1 MDDGNDTS
9 MEGHRHRTH
18 DPSAGRSR
26 RDPKTGRYA
35 WNTHGRQTETHAARA
50 AGPARAAET
59 PAVRPL
65 AVAANRH
72 RTGPLRPDRHQFRRH
87 ESGEPIGSPGLLDR
101 TRALAQRTQ
110 RDGHTPTPPGDGP
123 KHPDPHRP
131 GGRPERGH
139 RNGRHAPADIPD
151 GTQPEDSSST
161 AASVQTPEPR
171 DIDPEPQQAWTQGPS
186 LPDRETARNPPAAQP
201 PIQAET
207 QPEAQTDFS
216 RIPSNAHVSVDAN
229 GTRIS
234 WRITTT
240 LFRAYHAQRHPNP
253 AYPRIRDDIAPS
265 VMTASC
271 RTFDRGSQPPA
282 RFGRIRIPADPSAR
296 PLPTSDSAFYW
307 FRIVTGYDIKRE
319 NIDVAVGSYPAM
331 RTIMALPMIQRD
343 LRPASTVIDIDPL
356 GIFQAF
362 AGGRNVEI
370 VAGNRRTISEIEFQF
385 QESFRP
391 AAVASARLCN
401 AVGWKR

>member
-9 MEGHRHRTH
+9 MEGHRHRTTTH
-18 DPSAGRSR
+18 RPAEAGEIQKPVGTLGIPME
-26 RDPKTGRYA
+26 DKPK
-35 WNTHGRQTETHAARA
+35 
-50 AGPARAAET
+50 
-59 PAVRPL
+59 
-65 AVAANRH
+65 
-72 RTGPLRPDRHQFRRH
+72 
-87 ESGEPIGSPGLLDR
+87 
-101 TRALAQRTQ
+101 
-110 RDGHTPTPPGDGP
+110 PTPPAPPAPP
-123 KHPDPHRP
+123 KRRRYGRWLLLPVGIALGLYGLTVISS
-131 GGRPERGH
+131 GGMSPESQSEARDYWTGH
-139 RNGRHAPADIPD
+139 EPWRNGQSAMGMPRHLQEMARNTQIPIDPEAVPNEATETAGTPRPIYPD

-186 LPDRETARNPPAAQP
+186 LPDRETARNPPAAEP

-362 AGGRNVEI
+362 AEGRNVEI